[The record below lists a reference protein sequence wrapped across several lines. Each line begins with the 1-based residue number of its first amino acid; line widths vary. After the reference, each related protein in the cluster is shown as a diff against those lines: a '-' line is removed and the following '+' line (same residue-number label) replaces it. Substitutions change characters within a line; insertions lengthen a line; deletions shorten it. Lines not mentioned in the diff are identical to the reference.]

1 MRASLSI
8 YAHVKGYNEGGGN
21 REERPKRSVVR
32 FSRNDYE
39 LQGMKV

>member
-1 MRASLSI
+1 MAYLSI
-8 YAHVKGYNEGGGN
+8 YAHVKGYNGGEKI
-21 REERPKRSVVR
+21 EERPESSVVR

>member
-1 MRASLSI
+1 MASLSI
-8 YAHVKGYNEGGGN
+8 YAHVKDYIKGEKI
-21 REERPKRSVVR
+21 EERPERSVVR